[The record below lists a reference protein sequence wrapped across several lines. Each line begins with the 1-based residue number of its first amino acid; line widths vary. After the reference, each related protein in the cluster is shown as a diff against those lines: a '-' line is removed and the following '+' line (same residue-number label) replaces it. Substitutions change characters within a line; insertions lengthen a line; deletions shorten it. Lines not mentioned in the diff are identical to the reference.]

1 MTVKPGTFASALRNR
16 NVAGLLLVHSLGS
29 AAVGIGAVVVSVG
42 IYQETN
48 SSLWA
53 SVGVATRVAP
63 FIALSPLT
71 SALADRFDNVKLLR
85 TLMLFEAVSA
95 VVLSMVMAGGFV
107 IASALCGL
115 VLHTFRTP
123 AYPTAMVMVPKVV
136 DADDLAPTTA
146 LLTTSDSLA
155 WIAGPGLGGLMCAAL
170 GVQAAALVAA
180 AMSVAAAASTFLLH
194 IDKVNAAIVDTRII
208 RPTTRGSLSAALK
221 AITSSRA
228 TAVAMALVGAT
239 NFASGASQVLL
250 LVAAAKWLGM
260 GESGFGALSSA
271 VGAGG
276 VAALIIINRV
286 ARSSHTRVI
295 AVGCALAVGAP
306 YAVVGASTSVPIA
319 LGVLAVSGLAFV
331 LTEVL
336 ALTAFQRATAG
347 RELACIFGIFDA
359 LTVGAMLV
367 GTMVAAPLVE
377 WAGIRTALVVIGI
390 VVPLIGVLCVP
401 FMGERSDQAIDLEAL
416 STEIG
421 LLAALPM
428 LRTASRISIEAL
440 AVSARHQRVR
450 SGKTIVH
457 QGEAADDFFTIVSG
471 TVDVTVTSSNGKRVV
486 VNKLGAGDGF
496 GELGVLRGSPR
507 AATVTATSD
516 VELLRIA
523 GADLLKSVGPGDVYG
538 GAGMSAAIRN
548 YVITS

>member
-1 MTVKPGTFASALRNR
+1 MTAKPGTFASALRNR
-16 NVAGLLLVHSLGS
+16 NVVGLLVVHSLGS
-29 AAVGIGAVVVSVG
+29 ITAGIAAVVVSVG
-42 IYQETN
+42 IYQQSN

-53 SVGVATRVAP
+53 SVAMATRVAP

-85 TLMLFEAVSA
+85 TLVLLEAIA
-95 VVLSMVMAGGFV
+95 AIVLSTVMAGGFV

-115 VLHTFRTP
+115 VMHTLRTP
-123 AYPTAMVMVPKVV
+123 AYPTVMVMIPKVV
-136 DADDLAPTTA
+136 DADDLAPATA
-146 LLTTSDSLA
+146 LLTASDSLA
-155 WIAGPGLGGLMCAAL
+155 WIAGPGLGGLICAVL
-170 GVQAAALVAA
+170 GLEAAALTAAGVAFLA
-180 AMSVAAAASTFLLH
+180 GASTLLIT
-194 IDKVNAAIVDTRII
+194 IDSANATII
-208 RPTTRGSLSAALK
+208 NTHEGHRTTRGSLAAALN
-221 AITSSRA
+221 AITSSRP
-228 TAVAMALVGAT
+228 TAVAMSLVGAT

-271 VGAGG
+271 IGAGG
-276 VAALIIINRV
+276 VAALMVVNRV
-286 ARSSHTRVI
+286 ARSTHATVI

-306 YAVVGASTSVPIA
+306 YAIIGASTSVPIA
-319 LGVLAVSGLAFV
+319 LAVLAVSGMAFV

-359 LTVGAMLV
+359 LSVSAMLV
-367 GTMVAAPLVE
+367 GTIVAAPLVE
-377 WAGIRTALVVIGI
+377 LAGIRAALVTIGV
-390 VVPLIGVLCVP
+390 VVPLIGVMCVP
-401 FMGERSDQAIDLEAL
+401 FMNARSEDAVDLSAL
-416 STEIG
+416 TNEIG

-428 LRTASRISIEAL
+428 LHAASRVSIEAL
-440 AVSARHQRVR
+440 AVSARHQHLQAGTVIVR
-450 SGKTIVH
+450 
-457 QGEAADDFFTIVSG
+457 QGNAADDFFTIVHG
-471 TVDVTVTSSNGKRVV
+471 TVDVSVVSPDGRHMV
-486 VNKLGAGDGF
+486 VNRLGAGDGF

-523 GADLLKSVGPGDVYG
+523 GADLLKIVGPGDVYG